1 MAVLIE
7 DTRPLYVKSK
17 ESRTIVIFLG
27 TYLRV
32 YVGLAAARYY
42 CAATLLLTQ
51 STNANGQTLGSFAE
65 LCSHI

>member
-17 ESRTIVIFLG
+17 ESRTSVLFLG

-32 YVGLAAARYY
+32 YVAATRYY

-51 STNANGQTLGSFAE
+51 STNAKGQTLGSFAE
-65 LCSHI
+65 LCSRI